1 MFRGCQTAVDLPAP
15 RNLGRAEEPGAIYV
29 ASSSNGITEVMHLRA
44 RDQRSKLVDSDEEK
58 ENMTR

>member
-1 MFRGCQTAVDLPAP
+1 MDLPAP

-29 ASSSNGITEVMHLRA
+29 ASSSNGITEVIHLRA
-44 RDQRSKLVDSDEEK
+44 RDQRSELVDSDEEK